1 MTSSTERPSSPP
13 RTPLRPPSAPA
24 AGTGKKRNSD
34 LYAGKRNVNGEILEP
49 PPPGTPTPGVF
60 HALVATLEA
69 MARFDSPADRTLTY
83 TFREYRNLVSRERA
97 KVADVAYA
105 WLRHYASFTE
115 HYPSSTPRR
124 WAIAALKE
132 YAGMSVAAAAYHG
145 SKGDASWLRE
155 RLSAEVRKLTPAQL
169 HECPDWLWERL
180 VAQEGEAA
188 ASTLMK
194 TMQFP
199 ARFDLRVNTLKAKR
213 DDVLARFAAEG
224 LAAEPTPYAPHGIR
238 FAQAFPLQNH
248 ALYTSGAVE
257 VQDEGSQ
264 LLAQLVGAKRTEMVG
279 DFCAGAGGKTL
290 AIGAMMSSTGRLYAM
305 DVDEKRLKNLNP
317 RMNRAGLTN
326 VHPMLIDSETDSRLK
341 RLAAKFDR
349 VLVDAPCSG
358 LGTLRRNP
366 DLKWRQTAAGVEEM
380 NAKQLRILRAA
391 AKLVKPGG
399 RLVYATC
406 SILREENEGIAE
418 AFLKLGGFTQLPA
431 AQILGRDD
439 VGGDYLRLSPVT
451 HGCDG
456 FFACVM
462 ERDAEKIA
470 EKIEENAA
478 EN

>member
-1 MTSSTERPSSPP
+1 MKSTTERP

-24 AGTGKKRNSD
+24 PGMGKKKPNSD
-34 LYAGKRNVNGEILEP
+34 LYAGKRNINGEILEA
-49 PPPGTPTPGVF
+49 PPPGTPTPGLF
-60 HALVATLEA
+60 HALVAAMEA
-69 MARFDSPADRTLTY
+69 MNRFDAPADRTLTFI
-83 TFREYRNLVSRERA
+83 FREYKNLGSRERA

-105 WLRHYASFTE
+105 WLRHYASFNE
-115 HYPSSTPRR
+115 HFPSSTPRR

-132 YAGMSVAAAAYHG
+132 YTGISVAAAAYHG
-145 SKGDASWLRE
+145 SKGDLSWLRE
-155 RLSAEVRKLTPAQL
+155 RLSAEVRKLSPAQA
-169 HECPDWLWERL
+169 HECPEWLWERL
-180 VAQEGEAA
+180 VAQDGEQA
-188 ASTLMK
+188 ASELMK
-194 TMQFP
+194 AMQFP

-213 DDVLARFAAEG
+213 EEVLARFAAEG
-224 LAAEPTPYAPHGIR
+224 LAAEPTPYAPNGVR
-238 FAQAFPLQNH
+238 FSAPIALQNH
-248 ALYTSGAVE
+248 ALFTSGAVE

-341 RLAAKFDR
+341 RLAGKFDR

-366 DLKWRQTAAGVEEM
+366 DLKWRQTAVGVEEM

-406 SILREENEGIAE
+406 SILREENDAIVE
-418 AFLKLGGFTQLPA
+418 AFFADGGFTKLSA
-431 AQILGRDD
+431 AQILGRED
-439 VGGDYLRLSPVT
+439 VGGEMLRLSPII

-456 FFACVM
+456 FFACAM
-462 ERDAEKIA
+462 ERNTEKNVAKISEDQG
-470 EKIEENAA
+470 EK
-478 EN
+478 